1 MKDNKK
7 VIAAMAAVTYY
18 LQEQEAAMAQQ
29 AAAGSMPQFPAAQL
43 PAVTVKPWGLNGR
56 QTQMQL
62 RNLMQLRTFR

>member
-29 AAAGSMPQFPAAQL
+29 AALGPQVPAAQL
-43 PAVTVKPWGLNGR
+43 PVVTVKPWGLNGR

>member
-29 AAAGSMPQFPAAQL
+29 APQFPAAQL